1 MSWTRIYLK
10 WYFIDG
16 LPVLMIRKVAGTFA
30 KMAVYPNGND
40 NRKYVSLNCH
50 LEPLSSRRH
59 LLSGDMSNVLM
70 TWQSHSGDS
79 RAIGTSVDR
88 DIGSNVIMTIIS
100 ALNNAV

>member
-1 MSWTRIYLK
+1 
-10 WYFIDG
+10 
-16 LPVLMIRKVAGTFA
+16 
-30 KMAVYPNGND
+30 MAVCPNGND

-50 LEPLSSRRH
+50 LEPLSTHRH

-79 RAIGTSVDR
+79 RAIGTSVDQ